1 MSPLAAPATTL
12 SASAIARAVFDIE
25 AALDLNDPVWLQGD
39 VHWWPLYR
47 LEIYRLLFVA
57 QANGAGGAGGG
68 SGAAGGP
75 SPSWRS
81 RWRQQLG
88 PALKLRPL
96 GAAGTAQGLQPNS
109 VPGSVSGSVWLV
121 SDGLSWSRLGDAE
134 VERFCTPLQQW
145 CKELGVH
152 SALIDRASAT
162 RRLGQG
168 NQHWWA
174 PSLQRR
180 KIAAA
185 LLARLW
191 PNPRHARLV
200 QRVVEA
206 AARTAVKPPA
216 LSARRFDTLARAV
229 LLCAELLHR
238 RMKADTVR
246 AVFVVGFY
254 DVTGYAFTLAAARA
268 GVPCVDVQHGV
279 TGPHHLAYTP
289 WPLLPR
295 LLPGWRLLPSHF
307 WSWSAAD
314 AALING
320 WGQHSQPARLAVCG
334 GHPFLQAW
342 AAGSMKLP
350 AAMQTRLDHLLQA
363 AQGRQRV
370 LVTLQP
376 GLTHADAL
384 APLLQAWRLQPE
396 MSWWLRLH
404 PMALAEGPR
413 IQALAQAHGLASFD
427 IETATALPL
436 PALLARA
443 HVHTTHSSSTVIEAQ
458 TLGLASVVW
467 SEYGAE
473 LAQEQVSA
481 GVATLALDGRSL
493 VEALGRAPRP
503 EHLSEA
509 AGPAGL
515 GGHNQASDHSDNPP
529 AQGPAALRRLLEI
542 KP

>member
-1 MSPLAAPATTL
+1 MSPVAVPATTL

-25 AALDLNDPVWLQGD
+25 AALDLNDPIWLQGD

-57 QANGAGGAGGG
+57 QATGAGGGAGGAD
-68 SGAAGGP
+68 GP
-75 SPSWRS
+75 ATSWLR
-81 RWRQQLG
+81 RCRHQLG
-88 PALKLRPL
+88 SALKFRPL
-96 GAAGTAQGLQPNS
+96 GAVGTVKDLKPSS
-109 VPGSVSGSVWLV
+109 VPDRVWLV
-121 SDGLSWSRLGDAE
+121 SDGLSWSRLGDLE

-145 CKELGVH
+145 CNELGVR
-152 SALIDRASAT
+152 STLIDRASGA

-168 NQHWWA
+168 NDHWWA
-174 PSLQRR
+174 PTLQRR

-185 LLARLW
+185 LLTRLR
-191 PNPRHARLV
+191 PNPQHARLV
-200 QRVVEA
+200 QRVVDA
-206 AARTAVKPPA
+206 AARVAVTLPA

-229 LLCAELLHR
+229 LLTAELLHR
-238 RMKADTVR
+238 RIKVDPVR

-268 GVPCVDVQHGV
+268 GVPCIDVQHGV

-289 WPLLPR
+289 WPALPR
-295 LLPGWRLLPSHF
+295 FQPGWRLLPSHF

-314 AALING
+314 ASMIND
-320 WGQHSQPARLAVCG
+320 WGQHSRPARLAVCG

-350 AAMQTRLDHLLQA
+350 AAMQTRLDHLLLA

-384 APLLQAWRLQPE
+384 APLLQAWILKPE

-413 IQALAQAHGLASFD
+413 IQALAQAHGLTSFD

-436 PALLARA
+436 PALLAQA

-473 LAQEQVSA
+473 LAQEQVTA

-493 VEALGRAPRP
+493 VDALSCAPCPR
-503 EHLSEA
+503 HLTEA
-509 AGPAGL
+509 AGPARLDGQ
-515 GGHNQASDHSDNPP
+515 NQAIDHNDNPP
-529 AQGPAALRRLLEI
+529 AQGPAALRRLLEMN
-542 KP
+542 P